1 VGTFYHGAMK
11 SNYSEDR
18 TMADTPWIR
27 EPSVKTVVKDNG
39 NRTALEQFA
48 LLTLV
53 PAAVFSGLYLAVRS
67 QMTVDAWWTL
77 LTIAGVAVALV
88 ALVRFGRY
96 HKVEL
101 DPAKTRRP
109 AAAQFGFNL
118 IVNSWPFLL
127 TILWQAAVVDQ
138 FSLTLA
144 NNWPVVIAF
153 ITCTCAIISS
163 IFFGR
168 RMIRELLDPLAG
180 NSIEIGVRER
190 ELRHELKMKTLEA
203 KRAQASVEYARQL
216 EGQVA
221 DLTQQLDKAKRGSRV
236 IYSNHGSARGDSSHH
251 IDNNELFNQFVIAAF
266 EPGTKKTRDEW
277 SRFLIADPGT
287 ETTTNGRQRYDEYR
301 LILEQA
307 GLWNLKSGPIKTLE
321 QACTA
326 LRIPLPHHKNAS
338 AGGRAGVE
346 SALAT
351 PPDFESGVG
360 GSDE

>member
-1 VGTFYHGAMK
+1 
-11 SNYSEDR
+11 
-18 TMADTPWIR
+18 MADTPWIR

-53 PAAVFSGLYLAVRS
+53 PSAVFSGLYLAVRS

-77 LTIAGVAVALV
+77 LTIAGVALAVV

-96 HKVEL
+96 HKVDL

-109 AAAQFGFNL
+109 GAAQFGLNL

-127 TILWQAAVVDQ
+127 TILWQSAVVDQ

-190 ELRHELKMKTLEA
+190 ELRHELKIKTLEA
-203 KRAQASVEYARQL
+203 KRAQASVEYAQQL
-216 EGQVA
+216 EARVA
-221 DLTQQLDKAKRGSRV
+221 DLAQQLDTAKRGSRV
-236 IYSNHGSARGDSSHH
+236 IYSNHGSARGNSSHA
-251 IDNNELFNQFVIAAF
+251 IDNNAVLNAFVLEAF
-266 EPGTKKTRDEW
+266 KPGMKKTRDEW
-277 SRFLIADPGT
+277 VRFLIVDPQT
-287 ETTTNGRQRYDEYR
+287 ENYTTGRDRYEAYRQILTN
-301 LILEQA
+301 A
-307 GLWNLKSGPIKTLE
+307 GLWNMKTGPVKTLE
-321 QACTA
+321 EACAA
-326 LRIPLPHHKNAS
+326 LSIPLPQSKS
-338 AGGRAGVE
+338 APVGGWVGVE